1 MGMKFKSTVKRYV
14 TILLAV
20 VLCISTVGCGKEQK
34 KEEKTVDM
42 QKLQETLVA
51 VDTTLPE
58 LKSMSSEDKNAE
70 LNFTALSALD
80 YDLVDSYFYS
90 YAQDGDVQE
99 IAVVALKEEG
109 DAAEMMETLE
119 KHVET
124 RIGTFQEYTP
134 EKVELAENAVITN
147 EGRYVLFVIA
157 EKSGLIQ
164 NAFKDFFSNE
174 K

>member
-1 MGMKFKSTVKRYV
+1 MSMSFQSIVKKYI

-20 VLCISTVGCGKEQK
+20 VLCISVVGCGKEQK
-34 KEEKTVDM
+34 KEEKAVDM
-42 QKLQETLVA
+42 KKLQEVVVA
-51 VDTTLPE
+51 ADTTLPE
-58 LKSMSSEDKNAE
+58 LKTVTSEDKNAE
-70 LNFTALSALD
+70 LNFTALSDLD
-80 YDLVDSYFYS
+80 YNLVDSYFYS

-99 IAVVALKEEG
+99 IAVIALKEEG
-109 DAAEMMETLE
+109 DVAEMMETLE
-119 KHVET
+119 KHVEN

-134 EKVELAENAVITN
+134 EKVELAEKAVITS

-164 NAFKDFFSNE
+164 NAFKDSF

>member
-1 MGMKFKSTVKRYV
+1 MGMSFQSTLKKYV
-14 TILLAV
+14 TILLAAI
-20 VLCISTVGCGKEQK
+20 LCISVVGCGKEQK
-34 KEEKTVDM
+34 KEEKAVDM
-42 QKLQETLVA
+42 KKLQEVVVA
-51 VDTTLPE
+51 ADTTLPE
-58 LKSMSSEDKNAE
+58 LKTVTSEDKNAE
-70 LNFTALSALD
+70 LNFTALSDLD
-80 YDLVDSYFYS
+80 YNLVDSYFYS

-109 DAAEMMETLE
+109 DVAEMMDTLE
-119 KHVET
+119 KHVEN

-134 EKVELAENAVITN
+134 EKVELAEKAVITS

-164 NAFKDFFSNE
+164 NAFKDSF

>member
-1 MGMKFKSTVKRYV
+1 MGMSFQRTVKKYV

-20 VLCISTVGCGKEQK
+20 VLCISAVGCGKEQK
-34 KEEKTVDM
+34 KEEKAVDM
-42 QKLQETLVA
+42 KKLQEVVVA
-51 VDTTLPE
+51 ADTTLPE
-58 LKSMSSEDKNAE
+58 LKTVTSEDKNAE
-70 LNFTALSALD
+70 LNFTALSDLD
-80 YDLVDSYFYS
+80 YELVDSYFYS

-109 DAAEMMETLE
+109 DVAEMMETLE
-119 KHVET
+119 KHVEK

-134 EKVELAENAVITN
+134 EKVELAEKAVITS

-164 NAFKDFFSNE
+164 NAFKDSFQ
-174 K
+174 

>member
-1 MGMKFKSTVKRYV
+1 MSMSFQSIVKKYI

-20 VLCISTVGCGKEQK
+20 VLCISVVGCGKEQK
-34 KEEKTVDM
+34 KEEKAVDM
-42 QKLQETLVA
+42 KKLQEVVVVA
-51 VDTTLPE
+51 DTTLPE
-58 LKSMSSEDKNAE
+58 LKTVTSEDKNAE
-70 LNFTALSALD
+70 LNFTALSDLD
-80 YDLVDSYFYS
+80 YNLVDSYFYS

-99 IAVVALKEEG
+99 IAVIALKEEG
-109 DAAEMMETLE
+109 DVAEMMETLE
-119 KHVET
+119 KHVEN

-134 EKVELAENAVITN
+134 EKVELAEKAVITS

-164 NAFKDFFSNE
+164 NAFKDSF

>member
-1 MGMKFKSTVKRYV
+1 MSMSFQSIVKKYI

-20 VLCISTVGCGKEQK
+20 VLCISVVGCGKEQK
-34 KEEKTVDM
+34 KEEKAVDM
-42 QKLQETLVA
+42 KKLQEVVVA
-51 VDTTLPE
+51 ADTTLPE
-58 LKSMSSEDKNAE
+58 LKTVTSEDKNAE

-80 YDLVDSYFYS
+80 YDLVDSYFYAC
-90 YAQDGDVQE
+90 AQDGDVQE
-99 IAVVALKEEG
+99 IAVIALKEEG
-109 DAAEMMETLE
+109 DVAEMMETLE
-119 KHVET
+119 KHVEN

-134 EKVELAENAVITN
+134 EKVELAEKAVITS

-164 NAFKDFFSNE
+164 NAFKDSF

>member
-1 MGMKFKSTVKRYV
+1 MSFQSIVKKYI

-20 VLCISTVGCGKEQK
+20 VLCISVVGCGKEQK
-34 KEEKTVDM
+34 KEEKAVDM
-42 QKLQETLVA
+42 KKLQEVVVA
-51 VDTTLPE
+51 ADTTLPE
-58 LKSMSSEDKNAE
+58 LKTVTSEDKNAE
-70 LNFTALSALD
+70 LNFTALSDLD
-80 YDLVDSYFYS
+80 YILVDSYFYS

-99 IAVVALKEEG
+99 IAVIALKEEG
-109 DAAEMMETLE
+109 DVAEMMETLE
-119 KHVET
+119 KHVEN

-134 EKVELAENAVITN
+134 EKVELAEKAVITS

-164 NAFKDFFSNE
+164 NAFKDSF

>member
-1 MGMKFKSTVKRYV
+1 MGMSFQSTVKKYV
-14 TILLAV
+14 TILLTAI
-20 VLCISTVGCGKEQK
+20 LCISVVGCGKEQK
-34 KEEKTVDM
+34 KEEKAVDM
-42 QKLQETLVA
+42 KKLQEVVVA
-51 VDTTLPE
+51 ADTTLPE
-58 LKSMSSEDKNAE
+58 LKTVTSEDKNAE
-70 LNFTALSALD
+70 LNFTALSDLD
-80 YDLVDSYFYS
+80 YNLVDSYFYS

-109 DAAEMMETLE
+109 DVAEMMDTLE
-119 KHVET
+119 KHVEN

-134 EKVELAENAVITN
+134 EKVELAEKAVITS

-164 NAFKDFFSNE
+164 NAFKDSF

>member
-1 MGMKFKSTVKRYV
+1 MGMSFQRTVKKYV

-20 VLCISTVGCGKEQK
+20 VLCISAVGCGKEQK
-34 KEEKTVDM
+34 KEEKAVDM
-42 QKLQETLVA
+42 KKLQEVVVA
-51 VDTTLPE
+51 ADTTLPE
-58 LKSMSSEDKNAE
+58 LKTVTSEDKNAE
-70 LNFTALSALD
+70 LNFTALSELD

-109 DAAEMMETLE
+109 DVAEMMETLE
-119 KHVET
+119 KHVEK

-134 EKVELAENAVITN
+134 EKVELAEKAVITS

-164 NAFKDFFSNE
+164 NAFKDSFQ
-174 K
+174 

>member
-1 MGMKFKSTVKRYV
+1 MSFQSIVKKYI

-20 VLCISTVGCGKEQK
+20 VLCISVVGCGKEQK
-34 KEEKTVDM
+34 KEEKAVDM
-42 QKLQETLVA
+42 KKLQEVVVA
-51 VDTTLPE
+51 ADTTLPE
-58 LKSMSSEDKNAE
+58 LKTVTSEDKNAE
-70 LNFTALSALD
+70 LNFTALSDLD
-80 YDLVDSYFYS
+80 YNLVDSYFYS

-99 IAVVALKEEG
+99 IAVIALKEEG
-109 DAAEMMETLE
+109 DVAEMMETLE
-119 KHVET
+119 KHVEN

-134 EKVELAENAVITN
+134 EKVELAEKAVITS

-164 NAFKDFFSNE
+164 NAFKDSF